1 MKKWIEKFKQPENKY
16 KPKIRYWIPHGV
28 MSEAGIVKDV
38 KDLYER
44 GFGSIEAVSMT
55 RGLPD
60 SFYTRENM
68 WGSPLW
74 LEKINIL
81 LREAKKYGMKVDISN
96 GPGWPIVDITVKH
109 GDEET
114 TLYELAYGL
123 KILEPG
129 QLYKGELPLP
139 EVLYEEGTMRT
150 VAASMYRINPV
161 GDKVLDFE
169 TYQPLP
175 CSGEIE
181 VTAPQDAQYALFAFY
196 GRPSMQKYGE
206 FYVMDHFSEVA
217 ADSVMNYWEHTI
229 LPALSENKDVIEN
242 IFCDSL
248 EYRVDLEWTRTYEQ
262 DFEAKK
268 GYSILPYL
276 PCLGSETV
284 CMPSNGTYFCREGVV
299 YKPSRNESVYPK
311 NNFCCYTF
319 SDSVLSHKVNADF
332 FDMNTYLYCEKHV
345 KRMQERAEKMGLG
358 IRYQVAYGKPLE
370 MERSAL
376 YPAIPENETLG
387 GRFFDRYRSMS
398 GAVHMARKPVY
409 SIESAAEPFNS
420 YGETHE
426 DILWWMKRAYA
437 TGINMGV
444 LHGAHYC
451 GYYDGEGN
459 ENGLGPTIN
468 WPGFEGFTRRTWT
481 NAWNRT
487 LDICGQKKVMDYM
500 ASLQFLLQ
508 NTQKVDVAIFSQ
520 AFLKNK
526 RDMADG
532 RFCYND
538 APVLNR
544 NGYTYEFLSPAL
556 LQHENCKAKNG
567 VIDIEGAA
575 YKALIVAN
583 EAYMDYASA
592 LKIKELADSGVP
604 VVFVGKYP
612 TRCNMKS
619 DEKSDAELWALI
631 ESISSEFAA
640 NPFIVPQILKSAGIL
655 PDVCPKV
662 CAKLYPVHIKA
673 ENCDFYYVYNGN
685 EVDLTDNRTEYP
697 DIDKEWTMV
706 PYHNLLSL
714 KGSGDVY
721 EINAFSGEITKIN
734 AENKNGR
741 VEFWADID
749 RDEAKIYAVL
759 SAQQA
764 QMLGIC
770 GAEQERRKLKSEIVL
785 NDFTLSVTEILP
797 PEGRIGTFY
806 ESVYV
811 KREPLKLTELKPWK
825 ELDGLYR
832 TCGKGV
838 YKTTFS
844 LDTLPEKAE
853 LCLENVNDTYW
864 VSVNG
869 CDKVF
874 ADPVLKVTDITR
886 MLKRGENNLEIEVYT
901 TIQNVASLDFLL
913 EEGKKTEPQAVGIW
927 GDVKIKIY

>member
-1 MKKWIEKFKQPENKY
+1 MKKWIDNFKNPENKY

-28 MSEAGIVKDV
+28 MSEEGIVKDV

-68 WGSPLW
+68 WGSQLW

-96 GPGWPIVDITVKH
+96 GPGWPIVDITATH
-109 GDEET
+109 GDDIS

-129 QLYKGELPLP
+129 ETYKGALPLP
-139 EVLYEEGTMRT
+139 EVIHEEGTMRT

-181 VTAPQDAQYALFAFY
+181 ITAPDDAQYALFAFY

-217 ADSVMNYWEHTI
+217 ADSVMDYWEHTI

-299 YKPSRNESVYPK
+299 YQPSRNESVYPK
-311 NNFCCYTF
+311 TNICCYTF
-319 SDSVLSHKVNADF
+319 SDSVLAHKVNADF
-332 FDMNTYLYCEKHV
+332 LDMNTYLYCEKHI
-345 KRMQERAEKMGLG
+345 KRMQQRAEKMGLG
-358 IRYQVAYGKPLE
+358 IRYQVSYGKTLE
-370 MERSAL
+370 MERAAL

-387 GRFFDRYRSMS
+387 GRFLDRYRSMS
-398 GAVHMARKPVY
+398 GAVHLARKPIY
-409 SIESAAEPFNS
+409 SIESAAEGFNS

-437 TGINMGV
+437 CGINMGV
-444 LHGAHYC
+444 MHGAHYC

-487 LDICGQKKVMDYM
+487 LDIKGQRAVWKYM

-508 NTQKVDVAIFSQ
+508 NPQKVDVAIFSQ
-520 AFLKNK
+520 AFLKAK
-526 RDMADG
+526 EGMGDG
-532 RFCYND
+532 RFSYND
-538 APVLNR
+538 EATLNH

-556 LQHENCKAKNG
+556 LQHKNCTAKNG
-567 VIDIEGAA
+567 IIDADGAA
-575 YKALIVAN
+575 YKAFIVNN
-583 EAYMDYASA
+583 EAYMDYPSA
-592 LKIKELADSGVP
+592 LKIKEFADNGVP
-604 VVFVGKYP
+604 VLFIGRKP

-619 DEKSDAELWALI
+619 DGKSDAELCALI
-631 ESISSEFAA
+631 NSIPSEFVS
-640 NPFIVPQILKSAGIL
+640 NIYIVASVLKKAGIL

-662 CAKLYPVHIKA
+662 QAKLYPLHIKVQ
-673 ENCDFYYVYNGN
+673 NCDFYYVYNGN
-685 EVDLTDNRTEYP
+685 EASMTDARTKYP
-697 DIDKEWTMV
+697 DLDKEWCMV
-706 PYHNLLSL
+706 PYHNILSL
-714 KGSGDVY
+714 KGDGDVY
-721 EINAFSGEITKIN
+721 EINAFSGEIKKID
-734 AENKNGR
+734 AEHKDGR
-741 VEFWADID
+741 VEFSADFE
-749 RDEAKIYAVL
+749 RDEAKIYGVL
-759 SAQQA
+759 SKEQA
-764 QMLGIC
+764 KALGIV
-770 GAEQERRKLKSEIVL
+770 AEAVQNKLPAQTKVL
-785 NDFTLSVTEILP
+785 NGFTLSVTEILP

-806 ESVYV
+806 ESVYAQ
-811 KREPLKLTELKPWK
+811 REPIVLKELKPWK
-825 ELDGLYR
+825 DIDGLYR

-838 YKTTFS
+838 YKTTLS
-844 LDTLPEKAE
+844 IDELPQKAE

-864 VSVNG
+864 VIVNG
-869 CDKVF
+869 ETMPFCDP
-874 ADPVLKVTDITR
+874 ALKVTDITKA
-886 MLKRGENNLEIEVYT
+886 LKIGENTIEIEVYT

-913 EEGKKTEPQAVGIW
+913 EEGKKTEPQKVGIW
-927 GDVKIKIY
+927 GAVTVKLY